1 MMENPEAGLVKNG
14 IHIFPVRVYF
24 EDTDSG
30 GVVYYANYLK
40 YAERAR
46 TELLRCMGYPHAAMM
61 SDCGLAFVVRRCEVD
76 YFEPAYLDDVLAVHS
91 GNVEIK
97 SASLLIEQT
106 IIRETNEIAKIL
118 VRLACVGETG
128 VPNRLP
134 NELRDALL
142 PLLAIKI

>member
-1 MMENPEAGLVKNG
+1 MKNPEAGLVKNG

-30 GVVYYANYLK
+30 GIVYYANYLK

-46 TELLRCMGYPHAAMM
+46 TEFLRFMGYSHATMM
-61 SDCGLAFVVRRCEVD
+61 SDHSLALVVRRCEVD
-76 YFEPAYLDDVLAVHS
+76 YFKPAYLDDVLKVHS

-106 IIRETNEIAKIL
+106 ITREPDEIANIL
-118 VRLACVGETG
+118 VSLACIGENG
-128 VPNRLP
+128 KPKRLP
-134 NELRDALL
+134 NELCDALL
-142 PLLAIKI
+142 PLLAFKP